1 MITSKLIVFFL
12 SFIKKIKI
20 SNNLET
26 LFKILNN
33 FKKLRLIHGFLSV
46 KKKRIMFKIVFLSI
60 SLRVLFII

>member
-46 KKKRIMFKIVFLSI
+46 KKNESCLKLYFLV
-60 SLRVLFII
+60 SL